1 MEQDNKLIDIKPKKQ
16 DIKEILNWLKDEK
29 DHNGDSFYNN
39 KSVIEKA
46 FVDGECIVLKKGKQN
61 IGLVIWTDKDK
72 KQVEIDIFVIHP
84 DYRRQGVGRFFY
96 NEILNYFRIK
106 GFKTVKLYCEP
117 KKSKLFWEKM
127 GFIKLPYCGR
137 TENELTYYTILVD
150 IAPVERVDMIDK
162 VELWNVEPHEIQRK
176 RPKWTWYVKNK
187 NGVLDKPIIQP
198 CDCNWNLRWSKNGQV
213 VKEGKVKYFT
223 NEDYELYSYPFLY
236 IDELKD

>member
-1 MEQDNKLIDIKPKKQ
+1 MEKYNKLIDTKPNEQ
-16 DIKEILNWLKDEK
+16 DINEILKWLKSY
-29 DHNGDSFYNN
+29 GDGFYNN
-39 KSVIEKA
+39 KSTIEKA

-61 IGLVIWTDKDK
+61 IGLVIWTDNKDE
-72 KQVEIDIFVIHP
+72 KQVKIDIFVIHP
-84 DYRRQGVGRFFY
+84 DYRRQGLGRFFY

-106 GFKTVKLYCEP
+106 GFKTVKLSCEP

-127 GFIKLPYCGR
+127 GFIKLPDCGC

-150 IAPVERVDMIDK
+150 IAPMERENMIDK

-176 RPKWTWYVKNK
+176 RPKWTWYVKNTD
-187 NGVLDKPIIQP
+187 GVLDKPIIHP

-213 VKEGKVKYFT
+213 VREGKVKYFT